1 MGMLR
6 LQFGSHGA
14 CVLGGLARVTG
25 RLRFGALGN
34 PHGRE
39 QREPVLSGRTNF
51 AGPPNR
57 GVSPDCRRRA
67 QSSEATN

>member
-1 MGMLR
+1 M
-6 LQFGSHGA
+6 
-14 CVLGGLARVTG
+14 TG

-34 PHGRE
+34 PHRRE

-57 GVSPDCRRRA
+57 GVAPDCRRRA
-67 QSSEATN
+67 QVAMLLTKLCGDPGV